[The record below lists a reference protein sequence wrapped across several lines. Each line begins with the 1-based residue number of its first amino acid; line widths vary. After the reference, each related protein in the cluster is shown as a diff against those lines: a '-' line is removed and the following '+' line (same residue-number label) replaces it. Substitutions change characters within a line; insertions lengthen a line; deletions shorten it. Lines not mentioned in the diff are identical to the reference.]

1 MANKKNKR
9 KHFFQKDLALYKS
22 IFSFLLLIGI
32 GTAILTVVYTFFS
45 IRLLSYFVGHESA
58 LDPVGPLFFL
68 SKVLSSH
75 WFYII
80 TGCAFLICIATFF
93 THRFA
98 GPIYRFEMS
107 LDKMIHNDIG
117 FQIHLRKNDEGKQL
131 AEKINHFNTRLAS
144 SIKSIVFLSDEIEK
158 THLIL
163 RNVSKEENNTLEQ
176 AISLNRKLKKTVSE
190 YKYE

>member
-1 MANKKNKR
+1 MADKKNKR
-9 KHFFQKDLALYKS
+9 TMFFQKEISLYKS
-22 IFSFLLLIGI
+22 IFTFLLLIGF
-32 GTAILTVVYTFFS
+32 GTAVLTVVYTFFS
-45 IRLLSYFVGHESA
+45 IKLLAYFVGHEGA
-58 LDPVGPLFFL
+58 LNPTGSL
-68 SKVLSSH
+68 SLISTILSSY
-75 WFYII
+75 WFYILI
-80 TGCAFLICIATFF
+80 GCALLICFATFF

-107 LDKMIHNDIG
+107 LDRMIHNDIG
-117 FQIHLRKNDEGKQL
+117 FQINLRKNDEGKQL

-144 SIKSIVFLSDEIEK
+144 SLKSIGFLSEEVEK

-163 RNVSKEENNTLEQ
+163 RKLSPEENNTLEQ